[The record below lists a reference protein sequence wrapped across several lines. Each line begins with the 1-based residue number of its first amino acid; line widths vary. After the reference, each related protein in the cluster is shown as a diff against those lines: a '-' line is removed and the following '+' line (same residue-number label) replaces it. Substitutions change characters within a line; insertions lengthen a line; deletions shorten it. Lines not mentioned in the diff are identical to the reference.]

1 MTLSLFNEMV
11 AYTPETNI
19 DKTRLQSDRLDYL
32 YSWNFSP
39 KSWLYIA
46 LNDYNSLDYV
56 SNPDGEMTQ
65 RYAIDAIKAKYL
77 LYF

>member
-1 MTLSLFNEMV
+1 L
-11 AYTPETNI
+11 
-19 DKTRLQSDRLDYL
+19 L

-46 LNDYNSLDYV
+46 LNDYNSLDYTLH
-56 SNPDGEMTQ
+56 PDGKMTQ
-65 RYAIDAIKAKYL
+65 KYAIGAVKAKYL